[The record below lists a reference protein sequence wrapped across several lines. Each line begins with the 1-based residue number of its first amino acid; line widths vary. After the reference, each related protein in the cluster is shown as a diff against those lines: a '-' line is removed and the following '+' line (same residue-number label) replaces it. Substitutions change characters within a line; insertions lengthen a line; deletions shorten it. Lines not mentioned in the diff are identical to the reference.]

1 MPLQITG
8 RVTEEQVAMV
18 MKTLDADNDGSV
30 TFTEFSNALELV
42 ECVPPPLCLSLSL
55 SCSCTYTH
63 SHSNARARTHTRTHT
78 RTQAHTH
85 TFVDTHRHTGT
96 RAQTLVGSSIARS

>member
-1 MPLQITG
+1 MLDADEMYKALREITG

-42 ECVPPPLCLSLSL
+42 ELRMEQDLMENDVMNDPE
-55 SCSCTYTH
+55 
-63 SHSNARARTHTRTHT
+63 
-78 RTQAHTH
+78 
-85 TFVDTHRHTGT
+85 F
-96 RAQTLVGSSIARS
+96 

>member
-42 ECVPPPLCLSLSL
+42 ECVPPPLCLSVPLSL
-55 SCSCTYTH
+55 VFVHIHAFALKRTCAHAHMHAHTH
-63 SHSNARARTHTRTHT
+63 ASTHPHIRRHTQAHRHTCSNARW
-78 RTQAHTH
+78 
-85 TFVDTHRHTGT
+85 
-96 RAQTLVGSSIARS
+96 